1 MRGLTILV
9 ASSDPARFRAALALA
24 AAHAALGG
32 RTRLFLHE
40 EAVALLD
47 AITGDAAL
55 AHLIATATESGAVL
69 IACQTG
75 LARAGLAETDLP
87 AGAET
92 GGLIGLLA
100 TLDEDRLDTV

>member
-9 ASSDPARFRAALALA
+9 ATADPARFRAALTLA

-40 EAVALLD
+40 EAVTLLRP
-47 AITGDAAL
+47 AGAEL
-55 AHLIATATESGAVL
+55 AHLIATATESGATL

-100 TLDEDRLDTV
+100 TLDEDRLDTI